1 MKRAMNDFSGGP
13 FGPHAPSSARAAA
26 FEIEVETA
34 LALGRAAANTL
45 LELSPESAELF
56 RRHVRREVQR
66 LKLAGPGGVDV
77 AAMRL
82 RTYLAE

>member
-1 MKRAMNDFSGGP
+1 MNEFSGGP

-26 FEIEVETA
+26 FEIEIETA
-34 LALGRAAANTL
+34 LSLSRAAANTL
-45 LELSPESAELF
+45 LELSPETAEVF

-82 RTYLAE
+82 RAYLAD

>member
-1 MKRAMNDFSGGP
+1 MNDKPRDLDGSQ
-13 FGPHAPSSARAAA
+13 APSSARTAA

-34 LALGRAAANTL
+34 LALGRAAASAL
-45 LELSPESAELF
+45 MELSPEAAEVF
-56 RRHVRREVQR
+56 RRQVRRELNR

-82 RTYLAE
+82 RSYLAE